1 MTIFNSLL
9 SGMAAAFIVMNLA
22 LLVAAVVWAMGG
34 FSVPIHSR
42 KLAQAQTRV
51 RHRKTAL
58 HS

>member
-9 SGMAAAFIVMNLA
+9 SGMAAAFILLNLT

-34 FSVPIHSR
+34 FSGQIHSR
-42 KLAQAQTRV
+42 KLAQAPGKV

>member
-34 FSVPIHSR
+34 FSGQIHSPR
-42 KLAQAQTRV
+42 PAQVPTRG

>member
-9 SGMAAAFIVMNLA
+9 SGMAAVFIVMNLA

-34 FSVPIHSR
+34 FPGQPTER
-42 KLAQAQTRV
+42 KLARAPARS
-51 RHRKTAL
+51 RHPKTCS

>member
-9 SGMAAAFIVMNLA
+9 SGMAAAYILMNLA

-34 FSVPIHSR
+34 FSGKMHSR
-42 KLAQAQTRV
+42 KLVQAPTRA

-58 HS
+58 QA